1 MEDERRPRAIR
12 GTLTHM
18 SEEADEELDLS
29 RPFTRKQAI
38 AAGMK
43 PKDLRVAG
51 VRRLHRSVYVSAD
64 SADSPQ
70 LRIQAALHLFVGSAF
85 ASHASAARVWDLPI
99 PTLPDEHITV
109 LHAKHRR
116 ANPGIRCHV
125 QKAVDV
131 RVREGIR
138 VSSPVQLFV
147 ELASLLTLVDLVVL
161 GDAMVKKGLT
171 TPTTLVTHCESSS
184 VRGAKAAVRAARFV
198 RAKVDSP
205 MESRLR
211 MLLVLAGLPE
221 PEINLVIRDVDGEP
235 LRRYDL
241 SWPQVKV
248 IVEYD
253 GRHHIDRKNQW
264 ESDLDRRE
272 AIDDSEWRILVV
284 VANGIY
290 NHPEVTVQKVWAL
303 LRKRGLAGVPP
314 RPADD
319 WRPHF
324 PGRS

>member
-1 MEDERRPRAIR
+1 
-12 GTLTHM
+12 M
-18 SEEADEELDLS
+18 SEEADEELDLG

-38 AAGMK
+38 AAGLK

-51 VRRLHRSVYVSAD
+51 IRRLHRAVYVSAD
-64 SADSPQ
+64 SVDSPR
-70 LRIQAALHLFVGSAF
+70 LRIQAALRLFDESAF

-99 PTLPDEHITV
+99 PTLPDEHVTV

-147 ELASLLTLVDLVVL
+147 ELAPILVLVDLIVL

-171 TPTTLVTHCESSS
+171 TPAALVSHCESSS
-184 VRGAKAAVRAARFV
+184 LRGAKAAVRAARFV

-253 GRHHIDRKNQW
+253 GRHHVERKEQW

-284 VANGIY
+284 VAKGIY
-290 NHPEVTVQKVWAL
+290 NHPEVTVQKVWSL
-303 LRKRGLAGVPP
+303 LRKRGLAGVPA
-314 RPADD
+314 RPSDD

-324 PGRS
+324 PGRP